1 MAKVICY
8 EKDGTEAGK
17 FDLPASLFESVVNES
32 LVHQAVVAHLAN
44 RRQGSA
50 SSRERSDVRGG
61 GRKPYR
67 QKGPGRARAGTIR
80 SPIFRG
86 GGVVFGPHPRSFRQ
100 KLTKK
105 MRRQALKSSLTT
117 RANDGSIVVIK
128 SLEFSEPRTKVLAG
142 LLKNMNAHDS
152 KTLLV
157 LEESDQNTVK
167 SARNLKSVRV
177 TLARMLSTYD
187 VVWADKI
194 IMSSGAV
201 KKMEE
206 VFTS

>member
-61 GRKPYR
+61 GRKPHR
-67 QKGPGRARAGTIR
+67 QKGTGRARAGTIR
-80 SPIFRG
+80 SPLFRG
-86 GGVVFGPHPRSFRQ
+86 GGVVFGPHPRSYRQ
-100 KLTKK
+100 KMTKK

-128 SLEFSEPRTKVLAG
+128 SLEFSEPRTKILAAI
-142 LLKNMNAHDS
+142 LKNMNAHDS
-152 KTLLV
+152 KTLIV

-177 TLARMLSTYD
+177 TLARMLSTYE

-206 VFTS
+206 VFAS

>member
-1 MAKVICY
+1 MTKVICY
-8 EKDGTEAGK
+8 EKDGTEAGN

-32 LVHQAVVAHLAN
+32 VVHQAVVAHLAN

-67 QKGPGRARAGTIR
+67 QKGTGRARAGTIR